1 VNQDFHDLLSA
12 LCAAGARFLIVGAY
26 AVSFHAEPRA
36 TGDLDVWVEP
46 SPENAVKVL
55 AALRRFGAPLHDLT
69 EADLS
74 RPDVVFQIG
83 VPPRRIDVL
92 TSITGV
98 TFDDAWTDRREVA
111 YGTVRCPVIGRDALI
126 RNKTALGRPKDLL
139 DVDLLRRR
147 S

>member
-1 VNQDFHDLLSA
+1 MNEDFRDLLSA

-36 TGDLDVWVEP
+36 TGDLDVWVEATA
-46 SPENAVKVL
+46 ENAARVL
-55 AALRRFGAPLHDLT
+55 AALRAFGAPLHDLT
-69 EADLS
+69 EDDLAH
-74 RPDVVFQIG
+74 PDVVFQIG
-83 VPPRRIDVL
+83 LPPRRIDVL

-98 TFDDAWTDRREVA
+98 GFEEAWAGRAEVT
-111 YGTVRCPVIGRDALI
+111 YGDVRCFAIGRDALI
-126 RNKTALGRPKDLL
+126 RNKLALSRPKDLV

>member
-1 VNQDFHDLLSA
+1 MNEDFHDLLSA
-12 LCAAGARFLIVGAY
+12 LCEAGARFLIVGAY

-46 SPENAVKVL
+46 TAENASRVL
-55 AALRRFGAPLHDLT
+55 AALRAFGAPLHDLT
-69 EADLS
+69 EVDLGQ
-74 RPDVVFQIG
+74 PDVVFQIG

-98 TFDDAWTDRREVA
+98 EFEDAWTERAEVT
-111 YGTVRCPVIGRDALI
+111 YGDVRCFAIGRDALI
-126 RNKTALGRPKDLL
+126 RNKLALARPKDLL